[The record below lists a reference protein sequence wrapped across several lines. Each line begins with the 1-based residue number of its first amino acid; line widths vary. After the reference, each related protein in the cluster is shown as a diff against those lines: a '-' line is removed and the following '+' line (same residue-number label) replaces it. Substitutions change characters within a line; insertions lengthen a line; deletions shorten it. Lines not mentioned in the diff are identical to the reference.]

1 MKHRALMTIPQKG
14 LIKELN
20 KIKPRA
26 FTIMLDKGLI
36 KQTNKRMKPR
46 ALTIRPAKVWQHNPI
61 KRWMRLKKF
70 TLHYF
75 KILQISI

>member
-1 MKHRALMTIPQKG
+1 MTIPQKS

-36 KQTNKRMKPR
+36 KQTNKTMKPR
-46 ALTIRPAKVWQHNPI
+46 ALTIRPAKV
-61 KRWMRLKKF
+61 
-70 TLHYF
+70 
-75 KILQISI
+75 

>member
-1 MKHRALMTIPQKG
+1 MKPRALTIRPGKDLINTTHKKMKHRALMTIPQKS

-36 KQTNKRMKPR
+36 KQTNKTMKPR
-46 ALTIRPAKVWQHNPI
+46 ALTIRPAKV
-61 KRWMRLKKF
+61 
-70 TLHYF
+70 
-75 KILQISI
+75 